1 MQCMYIKK
9 RLRSA
14 APLMKLISFK
24 LIYFVFVG
32 FFFFS
37 KPSLKA
43 AAEVTGTA
51 LSSCQI

>member
-14 APLMKLISFK
+14 APLMKLISLK

-32 FFFFS
+32 FFFS